1 VIFDAFRQVDGS
13 TTRKHGG
20 TGLGL
25 AICSR
30 LVQLLGGRIWVE
42 SSVGQGSA
50 FHFTA
55 RFEKAHEGDA
65 KTPLN
70 GSPLNGSKAAVDVP
84 APARH

>member
-30 LVQLLGGRIWVE
+30 MVQLMEGQIWVE
-42 SSVGQGSA
+42 SSAAQGSA

-55 RFEKAHEGDA
+55 RFERAPQPDA
-65 KTPLN
+65 RMPLN
-70 GSPLNGSKAAVDVP
+70 GSTAAADFS